1 MRSKTL
7 TCIAAAA
14 LFATLAISVRVIAQG
29 EQHPSVRFTGTE
41 LGTVGGPTSL
51 MPDEITLSTRA
62 AVELSA
68 MVTTESISGPN
79 ATLSPTSLTFSSQL
93 VGTSSLPKTVTLRNN
108 GTARLTITS
117 IGITGLN
124 AGNFTQ
130 THTCGSFLAVGA
142 SCTISGVG
150 VAMNVSLDVG

>member
-7 TCIAAAA
+7 TCIAAAG

-29 EQHPSVRFTGTE
+29 EQHPSARFTGTE
-41 LGTVGGPTSL
+41 LGTPGGPTSF

-68 MVTTESISGPN
+68 MVTTEVISGPN

-124 AGNFTQ
+124 AELYSDSHLWEFF
-130 THTCGSFLAVGA
+130 GSRGKLYDQWRRRGDE
-142 SCTISGVG
+142 C
-150 VAMNVSLDVG
+150 LP

>member
-68 MVTTESISGPN
+68 MVTTEVISGPN

-108 GTARLTITS
+108 GTAHLTITS